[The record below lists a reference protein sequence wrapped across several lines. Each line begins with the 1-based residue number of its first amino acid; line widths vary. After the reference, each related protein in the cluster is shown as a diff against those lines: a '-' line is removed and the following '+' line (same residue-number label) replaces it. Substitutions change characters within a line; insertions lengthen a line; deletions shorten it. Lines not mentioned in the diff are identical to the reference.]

1 MNQLSEVL
9 LESASRT
16 LAGAT
21 GESGHS
27 RTRGAGAWAVA
38 AEISMDWTDVKLTV
52 ATVAQDYGTLCHYV
66 FQVFFFFETVIFFE
80 IHQRGGWVGGEEKMI
95 VKEM

>member
-27 RTRGAGAWAVA
+27 RTRGAGAWAGA
-38 AEISMDWTDVKLTV
+38 PEISMDWTDVKLT
-52 ATVAQDYGTLCHYV
+52 ATVAQKIMVHYTYYV
-66 FQVFFFFETVIFFE
+66 FQFFFLKRSFLFE
-80 IHQRGGWVGGEEKMI
+80 IHQRGGLVGGEEQMI